1 MLKLFGLVLL
11 MLPGAVLAGPLATI
25 ATSIGSSILGASGAA
40 ALGTVGTGIVGAGA
54 AALGAKS
61 LFGGKAK
68 APAAPAAPAAAVM
81 PTPDDASVQAAKRK
95 RIAEIQG
102 RQGRASTILS
112 DADTLG

>member
-1 MLKLFGLVLL
+1 M
-11 MLPGAVLAGPLATI
+11 AALAGLPA
-25 ATSIGSSILGASGAA
+25 IGSAILGGVASGV
-40 ALGTVGTGIVGAGA
+40 VGKMLAPK
-54 AALGAKS
+54 AKS
-61 LFGGKAK
+61 
-68 APAAPAAPAAAVM
+68 APAAPATAVM